1 MQPLDQKAVRKAF
14 VNASKSRA
22 ASATF
27 PQEWPPAGVEDLD
40 FVGWSDPKAPQR
52 AYVVVDGAVAADVTA
67 IELRLSTSAGT
78 VRKTMCDWCHSQDSG
93 EGARLMVARRAGR
106 RGKAGDT
113 VGLYV
118 CADFGCSRRARV
130 PLKAHQLSVSGA
142 PDRRVPELVERV
154 RDFVLRVGGD

>member
-1 MQPLDQKAVRKAF
+1 MQPLDQKVVRKAF

-27 PQEWPPAGVEDLD
+27 PQEWPPAGLDDLD
-40 FVGWSDPKAPQR
+40 FVGWTDPKAPQR
-52 AYVVVDGAVAADVTA
+52 AYLVVDETVVDQVVAV
-67 IELRLSTSAGT
+67 ELRLATSAGSI
-78 VRKTMCDWCHSQDSG
+78 RKTMCDWCHSQDAG
-93 EGARLMVARRAGR
+93 DGARLMVAPRAGA

-130 PLKAHQLSVSGA
+130 TLKAHQVSVSGA
-142 PDRRVPELVERV
+142 PDRRVEELVERV
-154 RDFVLRVGGD
+154 REFVDRVRDV